1 MENFYIIK
9 KQYIEDSIK
18 TTPYTIFWVSLIIY
32 SIGYLSYSSRIITEK
47 LCIFL
52 IAFGILGVAYSLFF
66 LIKPRISNR
75 YFRSIFIIYMISQ
88 LIILS
93 QAFNEFTFTRFLL
106 FITNPYI
113 FFPYLIPIIIL
124 IPTNI
129 FFLKRTFDYFALLA
143 LLLLVTLLAFRNF
156 MFNVNTNFSEH
167 VLWTFGTGGGFIL
180 LTWNY
185 HNNKRRMLAILVV
198 LLSLLTSTILA
209 RRNIMLT
216 FSNYILFSIILLLF
230 NSKQSITNK
239 IFLILIVVSSF
250 TGAYFLFNKYQDVL
264 FARITERIEQ
274 NTRDQIFTGF
284 FSSMST
290 QDLIYGKGF
299 DGTYYAPTIEE
310 NDNRS
315 IIECGYLQ
323 TILKGGIVNLALFL
337 LIALP
342 AAFLGIVKS
351 NNTIAMAAGTIIILW
366 LIDMFPWGMPALN
379 IRYILVWICISIC
392 YSKEIR
398 NLSEAEIKYSLK
410 LFSK

>member
-1 MENFYIIK
+1 MKNFSIIK
-9 KQYIEDSIK
+9 KQYIEDRLK
-18 TTPYTIFWVSLIIY
+18 ATPYKIFWVSLIIY
-32 SIGYLSYSSRIITEK
+32 SLGYLAYSSRNITEK
-47 LCIFL
+47 LCL
-52 IAFGILGVAYSLFF
+52 SVIAIGILGIAYSLLL
-66 LIKPRISNR
+66 LINLKISNK
-75 YFRSIFIIYMISQ
+75 YFRSIFIIYTISQ

-93 QAFNEFTFTRFLL
+93 QAFNDFSFTRFLL
-106 FITNPYI
+106 FIYNPYI
-113 FFPYLIPIIIL
+113 FFPYLLPIVVL
-124 IPTNI
+124 IPANI
-129 FFLKRTFDYFALLA
+129 FFFKRTFDYLTYLG
-143 LLLLVTLLAFRNF
+143 LLLFIVFLLF
-156 MFNVNTNFSEH
+156 MNYMLNTSTNFSEH

-185 HNNKRRMLAILVV
+185 HSNKRRILAISVV
-198 LLSLLTSTILA
+198 LLSFFISTVLA

-230 NSKQSITNK
+230 NSKQSIINK
-239 IFLILIVVSSF
+239 ILIILIVLSSF
-250 TGAYFLFNKYQDVL
+250 IGAYFIFNKYQDVL
-264 FARITERIEQ
+264 FARITDRLEQ

-310 NDNRS
+310 NDYRS

-337 LIALP
+337 LIAVP

-366 LIDMFPWGMPALN
+366 A
-379 IRYILVWICISIC
+379 Y
-392 YSKEIR
+392 
-398 NLSEAEIKYSLK
+398 
-410 LFSK
+410 

>member
-1 MENFYIIK
+1 
-9 KQYIEDSIK
+9 
-18 TTPYTIFWVSLIIY
+18 
-32 SIGYLSYSSRIITEK
+32 
-47 LCIFL
+47 
-52 IAFGILGVAYSLFF
+52 
-66 LIKPRISNR
+66 
-75 YFRSIFIIYMISQ
+75 MISQ

-124 IPTNI
+124 IPANI

-143 LLLLVTLLAFRNF
+143 LLLLVNLLAFGNF
-156 MFNVNTNFSEH
+156 MFNINTNFSEH

-198 LLSLLTSTILA
+198 LLSLLISTILA

-230 NSKQSITNK
+230 NSKQSIINK

-250 TGAYFLFNKYQDVL
+250 TGAYFLFNKYQDAL
-264 FARITERIEQ
+264 FSRITDRMEE

-351 NNTIAMAAGTIIILW
+351 NNTIATASGTIIILW